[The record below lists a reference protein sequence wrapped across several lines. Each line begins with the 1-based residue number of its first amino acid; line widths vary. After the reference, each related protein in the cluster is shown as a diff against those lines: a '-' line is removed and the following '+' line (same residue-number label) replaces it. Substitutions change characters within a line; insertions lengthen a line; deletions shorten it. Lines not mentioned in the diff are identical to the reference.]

1 MRGFPGGDQVVFR
14 IAAIHQRTEASC
26 GMGGTRSV
34 SKGIAR
40 TAPDPLS
47 FLSAGRHGGACPRLD
62 SERISDRSVGISG
75 STTSLQHGAREDQH
89 CALRAIGRR
98 ASVRAAS
105 IYARRPMHVGQKV
118 CASMNAHTR
127 SIASKTIPPRLCMA
141 MVLSALV
148 WLGGPRSAD
157 AGVDVWTPTGP
168 PSGTILALAI
178 DPQNPAT
185 LYAAVSRDSVFPN
198 SAVTGVFKSTD
209 GGATW
214 GAAGLTIP
222 TSSLVIDPLT
232 PTTLYAAGSSGVF
245 KSADGGGTW
254 SAVNSGLP
262 TPSLVRHLAIDPQTP
277 TTLYASR
284 SSDGIYKSTDGGGTW
299 VTTGLT
305 IRTNSVVT
313 IDPSTPT
320 NLYAASVGDPVIAS
334 GVFKSTDDGG
344 TWSTTGL
351 TLPTRSL
358 AIDPQTPTT
367 LYAGAGGPT
376 DGGVFKSIDGG
387 ASWTAVNTGLTDL
400 VINALAVDPRVSTT
414 VYAGTSRGGIFKSTD
429 GGGTWSAVNAGLR
442 PDRGPSGWPSDL
454 SGHPSVLA
462 FAIDP
467 QTSSTI
473 YTGIS
478 FSGVFKSSD
487 GGGSWR
493 GVGPTIADVRA
504 ITVDPEIPTTLY
516 LGTALSGVFRS
527 TDGGGSWVGITPTLM
542 SVLSASQMAI
552 DPRN

>member
-1 MRGFPGGDQVVFR
+1 MEGHARVS
-14 IAAIHQRTEASC
+14 IA
-26 GMGGTRSV
+26 
-34 SKGIAR
+34 
-40 TAPDPLS
+40 
-47 FLSAGRHGGACPRLD
+47 
-62 SERISDRSVGISG
+62 SG
-75 STTSLQHGAREDQH
+75 S
-89 CALRAIGRR
+89 AIGRWESR
-98 ASVRAAS
+98 DQRHPFSTARERTSTALYGPSAPAASVRAAS

-214 GAAGLTIP
+214 GA
-222 TSSLVIDPLT
+222 
-232 PTTLYAAGSSGVF
+232 
-245 KSADGGGTW
+245 
-254 SAVNSGLP
+254 
-262 TPSLVRHLAIDPQTP
+262 
-277 TTLYASR
+277 
-284 SSDGIYKSTDGGGTW
+284 
-299 VTTGLT
+299 
-305 IRTNSVVT
+305 
-313 IDPSTPT
+313 
-320 NLYAASVGDPVIAS
+320 
-334 GVFKSTDDGG
+334 
-344 TWSTTGL
+344 TGL

-462 FAIDP
+462 FAIDT

-552 DPRN
+552 DPRTAATLYAALPPLGGVFRSADGGESWSRTGRPNSRDPSSILALAIDPRTPTTLYVGGFPTVADSGVFKSTDGGATWPRVRT